1 MNEKN
6 FGHIGITFQERLLK
20 TIIEDK
26 KFGYTI
32 VDVIE
37 SNYFDNNAFRFIMEN
52 IKEYYEK
59 YNSIP
64 SYNGLNEKIL
74 GDLKGVNET
83 QTRLFLDSVDNI
95 KNLPQDN
102 TEEQTKA
109 QAMNFCKQ
117 QVLKKALKEVDVIS
131 SNGDF
136 ENYHKIEEIIQKAL
150 QVGQDTN
157 DIQNVF
163 ENIKD
168 ALKADS
174 RLPIPTGILGIDNLL
189 NGGLGRSELGVVLAP
204 TGTGKTTL
212 LTKFSNEAFNNG
224 YNVLQIF
231 FEDNVNNIKRKHYTI
246 WSKIAP
252 DEQPENAE
260 QVEEAV
266 TEAQNRSKGQ
276 LKLLKFPSDSVTMS
290 EIKTK
295 IRKMI
300 ADGFKIDLVTLDYI
314 DCVTADR
321 NNYNEE
327 WKGDGAIMRQLE
339 AMTSEFDIAVWTA
352 TQGNRASIAS
362 EVVTTDQMGGSIKKA
377 QIGHVVISIGKTLEQ
392 KEHNLGTLTLLKS
405 RIGQDGVVFQNC
417 TFDNKYLYI
426 QKHKRR

>member
-6 FGHIGITFQERLLK
+6 FGHLGTTFQERLLK

-37 SNYFDNNAFRFIMEN
+37 SNYFENNSFRFIMEN
-52 IKEYYEK
+52 IKEYHEK

-83 QTRLFLDSVDNI
+83 QTRLFLDTVDNI
-95 KNLPQDN
+95 KNLLQDN

-136 ENYHKIEEIIQKAL
+136 ENYHKIEAIIQKAL
-150 QVGQDTN
+150 QVGQNTD

-168 ALKADS
+168 ALKEDS

-189 NGGLGRSELGVVLAP
+189 NGGLGRGELGDRKSVV
-204 TGTGKTTL
+204 
-212 LTKFSNEAFNNG
+212 
-224 YNVLQIF
+224 
-231 FEDNVNNIKRKHYTI
+231 
-246 WSKIAP
+246 
-252 DEQPENAE
+252 
-260 QVEEAV
+260 
-266 TEAQNRSKGQ
+266 
-276 LKLLKFPSDSVTMS
+276 
-290 EIKTK
+290 
-295 IRKMI
+295 
-300 ADGFKIDLVTLDYI
+300 
-314 DCVTADR
+314 
-321 NNYNEE
+321 
-327 WKGDGAIMRQLE
+327 
-339 AMTSEFDIAVWTA
+339 
-352 TQGNRASIAS
+352 
-362 EVVTTDQMGGSIKKA
+362 
-377 QIGHVVISIGKTLEQ
+377 
-392 KEHNLGTLTLLKS
+392 
-405 RIGQDGVVFQNC
+405 
-417 TFDNKYLYI
+417 
-426 QKHKRR
+426 